1 MSLDD
6 NLDSL
11 LAEQV
16 AYYRARAEEYDETG
30 VVRAE
35 LERSRLRAAL
45 AAFCPRGRVLEL
57 ACETGQWTGQL

>member
-30 VVRAE
+30 VVSAE

-45 AAFCPRGRVLEL
+45 AAFRPRGRVLEL
-57 ACETGQWTGQL
+57 ACGTGQWTGQL

>member
-1 MSLDD
+1 M
-6 NLDSL
+6 
-11 LAEQV
+11 